1 MGASDIPAFT
11 PANQVLDLATPTFN
25 VVVGSLTRPKTVVHP
40 RTNRAGLLSCKELRQ
55 PLCHTSISL
64 GDAATTGI
72 WAYSSIVAVVQ
83 EAWLLPTFGSL
94 MTVAGWLGS

>member
-1 MGASDIPAFT
+1 MQGR
-11 PANQVLDLATPTFN
+11 VDL
-25 VVVGSLTRPKTVVHP
+25 VGSITRPKTVAYP

-55 PLCHTSISL
+55 PLCHTSSSL

-72 WAYSSIVAVVQ
+72 RASSFIVAVVQ

-94 MTVAGWLGS
+94 MTVAGWLSS